1 MEQKSSISKS
11 TAIIMGIMLLMM
23 GGIALI
29 IKMNLVGSVL
39 LLIIG
44 IIGIVGGF
52 IGKFEEKDET

>member
-1 MEQKSSISKS
+1 
-11 TAIIMGIMLLMM
+11 MM